1 MYIPEISTKTIHSKQ
16 EDHGLILRDT
26 LNAAINAVAA
36 TVVEQLD
43 KLDTPFRM
51 MLGTRQDIASEV
63 ARAFHDQVELHLFGK
78 TGIMCQSW
86 GRYNAN
92 L

>member
-1 MYIPEISTKTIHSKQ
+1 
-16 EDHGLILRDT
+16 
-26 LNAAINAVAA
+26 
-36 TVVEQLD
+36 
-43 KLDTPFRM
+43 M

-86 GRYNAN
+86 GQYNAN